1 MFYPNRKLRKSSKD
15 AIVNFTNFQKC
26 MNTDTDEAILPYKEA
41 KLSYNFNVKNGA
53 LCTGYGVK
61 ELTLPKLTLPGER
74 VIKTPGKDIKQLWK
88 YRYYNQ
94 IDKRDDS
101 QIVCMDSDGQLYYV
115 LLQDNSSACC
125 PIFRQTPFKGIP
137 TAINYRL
144 NSIDTLIFSSEE
156 DGMWKYATNFGLT
169 EVEDSPHIVSM
180 CLHYERLFAVV
191 GGERNRLAFSA
202 NLDPTNWKA
211 DLSNGGFIDLQD
223 ERGALQKVIT
233 FNDYVYVFRDY
244 GVTKVS
250 AYGDQ
255 TDFSVS
261 QLFVSSVKLYGNTVT
276 VCGNKIMLLTRDG
289 IHSFD
294 GYSTHKLNLGI
305 DELFKNVENDS
316 ACGVYYKNKF
326 LLACKLNFND
336 DEKVGCENYDGGYVN
351 NALIELDLVT
361 NELSIT
367 RGVDIASMV
376 VVDDPRF
383 AKVVVCLNGEHSK
396 KFGELCE
403 DGCVF
408 GQPLTKKW
416 VSPKS
421 NMGYPTKIK
430 HIKECLIKSK
440 SPCTIVIKTEE
451 ETKNFEVLGK
461 EMSQRI
467 KLNMIGEQIEVSFK
481 SNTSEQTYISCP
493 QISISIGG

>member
-191 GGERNRLAFSA
+191 GGERNRLVFSA

-316 ACGVYYKNKF
+316 ACGIYYKNKF

-440 SPCTIVIKTEE
+440 SPCTIVIKTEK

>member
-305 DELFKNVENDS
+305 NELFKNVENDS

-367 RGVDIASMV
+367 RGVDISSMV

-440 SPCTIVIKTEE
+440 SPCTIVIKTEK

>member
-53 LCTGYGVK
+53 LCTGYGIK

-440 SPCTIVIKTEE
+440 SPCTIVIKTEK

>member
-125 PIFRQTPFKGIP
+125 PIFRQTPFKDIP

-440 SPCTIVIKTEE
+440 SPCTIVIKTEK

>member
-15 AIVNFTNFQKC
+15 AIVIFTNFQKC

-367 RGVDIASMV
+367 RGIDIASMV

-403 DGCVF
+403 DGCAF

-440 SPCTIVIKTEE
+440 SPCTIVIKTEK

-461 EMSQRI
+461 ETSQRI

>member
-305 DELFKNVENDS
+305 DELFKNVENNS

-376 VVDDPRF
+376 VVDDSRF

-440 SPCTIVIKTEE
+440 SPCTIVIKTEK

-461 EMSQRI
+461 ETSQRI

-481 SNTSEQTYISCP
+481 SNNSEQTYISCP

>member
-61 ELTLPKLTLPGER
+61 ELTLPKLTLSGER

-440 SPCTIVIKTEE
+440 SPCTIVIKTEK

>member
-305 DELFKNVENDS
+305 DELFKNVENNS

-440 SPCTIVIKTEE
+440 SPCTIVIKTEK

>member
-1 MFYPNRKLRKSSKD
+1 MFYPNRKLRKSSKE
-15 AIVNFTNFQKC
+15 AVVNFTNFQKC
-26 MNTDTDEAILPYKEA
+26 MNTDTDEALLPYKEA

-53 LCTGYGVK
+53 LCTGYGIK
-61 ELTLPKLTLPGER
+61 ELTLPKLSSAEER
-74 VIKTPGKDIKQLWK
+74 VIKNPGKEIKQIWK
-88 YRYYNQ
+88 YKYYSQ
-94 IDKRDDS
+94 YDKRDDS
-101 QIVCMDSDGQLYYV
+101 QIVCVDSDGQLYYV

-125 PIFRQTPFKGIP
+125 PIFRQTPFKGVP

-156 DGMWKYATNFGLT
+156 DGMWKYATNYGLT
-169 EVEDSPHIVSM
+169 EVEDAPHIVSM

-211 DLSNGGFIDLQD
+211 DLSNGGFIDMQD

-244 GVTKVS
+244 GVSKVS

-305 DELFKNVENDS
+305 DDLFKNVENDS

-336 DEKVGCENYDGGYVN
+336 DEKVGCENYSGGYIN

-367 RGVDIASMV
+367 RGVDIASML

-408 GQPLTKKW
+408 GEPLTKKW

-440 SPCTIVIKTEE
+440 SPCTIIIKTDK
-451 ETKNFEVLGK
+451 ETKNFQVEGK
-461 EMSQRI
+461 ETSQRI

-481 SNTSEQTYISCP
+481 STTQEKTYISCP